1 MSEHQLKNY
10 KRRLEDGTVKNATK
24 AREYQLQLSRQ
35 LLEDLMAQR
44 GIPYEKEE
52 KIQSLWARYGK
63 SASRSC
69 WVVKLINYLIWL
81 YYFTRFNKFV
91 MLLYNFLVFY
101 SSIVTKISTL

>member
-1 MSEHQLKNY
+1 MSEQQLKNY

-44 GIPYEKEE
+44 VIPYDEKEE

-69 WVVKLINYLIWL
+69 WVVKLINYLIL
-81 YYFTRFNKFV
+81 FLLVAFLLLMV
-91 MLLYNFLVFY
+91 ALLLY
-101 SSIVTKISTL
+101 KIQQICYASL